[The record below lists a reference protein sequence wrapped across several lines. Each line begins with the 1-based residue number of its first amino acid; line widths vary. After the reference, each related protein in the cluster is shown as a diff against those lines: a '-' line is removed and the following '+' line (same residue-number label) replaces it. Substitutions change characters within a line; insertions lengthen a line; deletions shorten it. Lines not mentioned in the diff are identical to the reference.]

1 MKKYLLLILDGAG
14 DLARFNGLTP
24 LQLSKLD
31 NINKLSSK
39 GFGGLMET
47 LYDDLPKGSI
57 VAQLGILGYDPYKY
71 YPNGRASCEGLA
83 LGITYSSEDQEEEE
97 VLEYGD
103 EHIVQFYLLVFGF
116 SIIYSLK

>member
-1 MKKYLLLILDGAG
+1 MKK
-14 DLARFNGLTP
+14 LT
-24 LQLSKLD
+24 
-31 NINKLSSK
+31 KLSLV
-39 GFGGLMET
+39 FFPI
-47 LYDDLPKGSI
+47 Y
-57 VAQLGILGYDPYKY
+57 
-71 YPNGRASCEGLA
+71 GLA